1 MISEAWTAQVRGR
14 LFDQIPS
21 GIAIIDRSLTVVDH
35 NRAFA
40 SLFGAALGRP
50 CFECFKG
57 TSGPCG
63 GCPAEATFA
72 DGRLRVSEQC
82 GSDLEGHSV
91 DYLVQM
97 SPIRGEDGEVE
108 QVAAIT
114 TDLTATKRLQ
124 REYGTLFEKVPC
136 FVAVINRDHRVV
148 KANEAFRRV
157 FGEPTGDS
165 CYRLYKRRSTPCPD
179 CPVDRTFS
187 DGGSHS
193 SRQTG
198 VSRGGQ
204 PVPYLVFTAP
214 LLRAEEEVTHVIEMA
229 LDMTEHQDLEEQ
241 LTRAN
246 VLRQAVVE
254 SSLDGIVVF
263 DTEQKV
269 VLLNNAAAQLW
280 GYSETGLVGH
290 RAPPRML
297 PEELGTVL
305 SGRTERLL
313 VQEAA
318 IITRGGDEVPV
329 RIAAASLRF
338 NGRSMGASVIAQ
350 DLRAVKQLEREK
362 LVAERLAAVGQTVAG
377 LAHGIKNILTGLE
390 GGMYVVSS
398 GLKREDQSRVEKGW
412 EMLERNIGRISDL
425 AKNLLAFSRG
435 ETLKC
440 RLLPPA
446 EVAQEVIDLYRDG
459 AAQRGISL
467 RAELDAT
474 VAPASFDPE
483 GLHSCLANLVSNAI
497 DACLV
502 SNRRGC
508 EITLSLRETDG
519 DIQFE
524 VSDTGC
530 GMDYEIKQ
538 KVFTS
543 FFTTKGKGGSGLGLL
558 LTRKIVQQHGG
569 SIELET
575 EVGAGTTFRIRFP
588 RSRLPKPEAVKEED
602 HRD

>member
-1 MISEAWTAQVRGR
+1 MTSEAWSTAVRGR

-35 NRAFA
+35 NRAFG
-40 SLFGAALGRP
+40 SMFGNALGRP

-57 TSGPCG
+57 GREPCG

-82 GSDLEGHSV
+82 GADLEGHSV

-108 QVAAIT
+108 QIAAIA

-124 REYGTLFEKVPC
+124 REYRTLFERVPC

-157 FGEPTGDS
+157 FGEPTGES

-179 CPVDRTFS
+179 CPVDRTFA
-187 DGGSHS
+187 DGASHS
-193 SRQTG
+193 SHQTG
-198 VSRGGQ
+198 VSRSGH
-204 PVPYLVFTAP
+204 PVPYLVSTAP
-214 LLRAEEEVTHVIEMA
+214 LLRGDHEVTHVIEMA

-246 VLRQAVVE
+246 VMRQAVVE
-254 SSLDGIVVF
+254 SSLDAIVVF

-269 VLLNNAAAQLW
+269 VLMNEAAEDLW
-280 GYSETGLVGH
+280 SYPHAGLIGH

-297 PEELGTVL
+297 PDELGAVL
-305 SGRTERLL
+305 SGRTDRLL
-313 VQEAA
+313 IQEAA
-318 IITRGGDEVPV
+318 VTTRGGEEVPV
-329 RIAAASLRF
+329 RIAAASLSAG
-338 NGRSMGASVIAQ
+338 GRSMGASVIAQ

-362 LVAERLAAVGQTVAG
+362 LIAERLAAVGQTVAG

-398 GLKREDQSRVEKGW
+398 GLKREDQNRVEKGW

-440 RLLPPA
+440 RLVAPA
-446 EVAQEVIDLYRDG
+446 DVAREVVDLYRDG
-459 AAQRGISL
+459 AAQHGISL
-467 RAELDAT
+467 RGEVDTA
-474 VAPASFDPE
+474 VAPACFDPE

-502 SNRRGC
+502 SNNGGC
-508 EITLSLRETDG
+508 EITLSLREADG
-519 DIQFE
+519 DIVFE

-575 EVGAGTTFRIRFP
+575 AAGTGTTFRIRFP
-588 RSRLPKPEAVKEED
+588 RARLPRPEPDTQENHHD
-602 HRD
+602 